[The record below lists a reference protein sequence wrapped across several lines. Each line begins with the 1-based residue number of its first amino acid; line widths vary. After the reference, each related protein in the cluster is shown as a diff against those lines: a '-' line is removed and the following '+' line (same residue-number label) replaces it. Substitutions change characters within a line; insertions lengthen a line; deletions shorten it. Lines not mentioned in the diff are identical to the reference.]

1 MEKKTMLLHLG
12 SRGAVQTE
20 MCFLIADKSIVM
32 VLYQI
37 YVFFAKK
44 KKKNPD
50 SLVQD
55 FLVHLTTKD
64 TEVTF

>member
-12 SRGAVQTE
+12 SRGAVQIE

-44 KKKNPD
+44 KKKKTRI
-50 SLVQD
+50 
-55 FLVHLTTKD
+55 H
-64 TEVTF
+64 